1 MPVRRDLSDEDSQQ
15 RWSQSR
21 LRVGANTR
29 RLRQEQG
36 LTQTGLAQ
44 RAGLS
49 RNQLI
54 DLEQGRRGLLFE
66 RLEDLAAALGVP
78 VGELF
83 TTAET

>member
-1 MPVRRDLSDEDSQQ
+1 M
-15 RWSQSR
+15 
-21 LRVGANTR
+21 
-29 RLRQEQG
+29 
-36 LTQTGLAQ
+36 TQTGLAQ

-83 TTAET
+83 TTVET